1 MKGGIVIF
9 AAGNEAVNHQSFPAA
24 DKSVVSVASYSY
36 TGDAAYYT
44 NYGTWVDISAP
55 GGDTYADSNY
65 GGVYSTSVNEDGTSG
80 YEYMQGTSM
89 ACPHVSGACALAVSY
104 YYGKDKRIGLTPDM
118 LRSAL
123 LSSARPINA
132 NLSAPYVGNMGVGM
146 LDTYRLLQYMG
157 YLGEIPAQTLTAGQ
171 TKTLEMSEYFPSVQV
186 LSYSV
191 SDPAVV
197 KASLSKGVLTLEG
210 VSSGTAEVTVSD
222 GNSMFKTIKV
232 TVN

>member
-1 MKGGIVIF
+1 
-9 AAGNEAVNHQSFPAA
+9 
-24 DKSVVSVASYSY
+24 
-36 TGDAAYYT
+36 
-44 NYGTWVDISAP
+44 
-55 GGDTYADSNY
+55 
-65 GGVYSTSVNEDGTSG
+65 
-80 YEYMQGTSM
+80 M

-104 YYGKDKRIGLTPDM
+104 YYGKEKRMGLTPDM

-157 YLGEIPAQTLTAGQ
+157 YLGEIPAQTVSVGQ
-171 TKTLEMSEYFPSVQV
+171 TKTLDLSEYFPTVQV

-191 SDPAVV
+191 SDPSIV
-197 KASLSKGVLTLEG
+197 KVSLSKGVLSLEG
-210 VSSGTAEVTVSD
+210 EASGETEVTVSD

>member
-1 MKGGIVIF
+1 
-9 AAGNEAVNHQSFPAA
+9 
-24 DKSVVSVASYSY
+24 
-36 TGDAAYYT
+36 
-44 NYGTWVDISAP
+44 
-55 GGDTYADSNY
+55 
-65 GGVYSTSVNEDGTSG
+65 
-80 YEYMQGTSM
+80 M

-104 YYGKDKRIGLTPDM
+104 YYGKDKKTGLTPDM

-157 YLGEIPAQTLTAGQ
+157 YQGEIPAQSIPAGQ
-171 TKTLEMSEYFPSVQV
+171 TITLDLSKYFPTVQV

-191 SDPAVV
+191 SNPDIV

-210 VSSGTAEVTVSD
+210 VASGNAEVTVSD

>member
-1 MKGGIVIF
+1 M
-9 AAGNEAVNHQSFPAA
+9 
-24 DKSVVSVASYSY
+24 
-36 TGDAAYYT
+36 
-44 NYGTWVDISAP
+44 
-55 GGDTYADSNY
+55 
-65 GGVYSTSVNEDGTSG
+65 
-80 YEYMQGTSM
+80 
-89 ACPHVSGACALAVSY
+89 
-104 YYGKDKRIGLTPDM
+104 GLTPDM

-157 YLGEIPAQTLTAGQ
+157 YLGEIPAQTVSVGQ
-171 TKTLEMSEYFPSVQV
+171 TKTLDLSEYFPTVQV

-191 SDPAVV
+191 SDPSIV
-197 KASLSKGVLTLEG
+197 KVSLSKGVLSLEG
-210 VSSGTAEVTVSD
+210 EASGETEVTVSD

>member
-1 MKGGIVIF
+1 
-9 AAGNEAVNHQSFPAA
+9 
-24 DKSVVSVASYSY
+24 
-36 TGDAAYYT
+36 
-44 NYGTWVDISAP
+44 
-55 GGDTYADSNY
+55 
-65 GGVYSTSVNEDGTSG
+65 
-80 YEYMQGTSM
+80 M

-104 YYGKDKRIGLTPDM
+104 YYGKDKRMGLTPDM

-123 LSSARPINA
+123 LSSTRPINA

>member
-1 MKGGIVIF
+1 
-9 AAGNEAVNHQSFPAA
+9 
-24 DKSVVSVASYSY
+24 
-36 TGDAAYYT
+36 
-44 NYGTWVDISAP
+44 
-55 GGDTYADSNY
+55 
-65 GGVYSTSVNEDGTSG
+65 
-80 YEYMQGTSM
+80 
-89 ACPHVSGACALAVSY
+89 
-104 YYGKDKRIGLTPDM
+104 M